1 MSSLVKQ
8 ILVKWRV
15 SDGRLFELIYE
26 GEDEDLF
33 NDHKILD
40 PYPRPLAMVEVFLRL
55 DDATKIVLPVDEI
68 PHILPD
74 RTGVLVIFDRNRPSA
89 EGLLYCPPPN
99 NAAIFN
105 ADGSIRFQLQNPFG
119 AVGSF
124 RAALHNR
131 LANGVVEL
139 GVRVC
144 PSDYPACETVYTVDG
159 STPDLI
165 KQLPRWV
172 RD

>member
-1 MSSLVKQ
+1 M
-8 ILVKWRV
+8 RV
-15 SDGRLFELIYE
+15 L
-26 GEDEDLF
+26 
-33 NDHKILD
+33 
-40 PYPRPLAMVEVFLRL
+40 
-55 DDATKIVLPVDEI
+55 LPTNEI
-68 PHILPD
+68 AHILPD
-74 RTGVLVIFDRNRPSA
+74 RSGVLVLFKADDAPRGELTHYA
-89 EGLLYCPPPN
+89 PPG